1 MHARSIL
8 GLISSSYPTFL
19 CETINKKKTFLNMS
33 TENSKDHCE
42 QDQDDNEY
50 IENVKDHSE
59 QHDNEY
65 IENSKSELFDWKNA
79 SLPYSSTYLDLFLP
93 ELNLRKQPEL
103 LNPCLDLRSELVRNI
118 DRSIR
123 KDNKEI
129 SWKINYHSL

>member
-1 MHARSIL
+1 
-8 GLISSSYPTFL
+8 
-19 CETINKKKTFLNMS
+19 MS
-33 TENSKDHCE
+33 TENSKDHSE
-42 QDQDDNEY
+42 QDDNEY
-50 IENVKDHSE
+50 IENFKDHNE
-59 QHDNEY
+59 QDEY
-65 IENSKSELFDWKNA
+65 IENSKSELFDWENS

-103 LNPCLDLRSELVRNI
+103 LNPSLDLRSELVRNI

>member
-1 MHARSIL
+1 
-8 GLISSSYPTFL
+8 
-19 CETINKKKTFLNMS
+19 MS
-33 TENSKDHCE
+33 TENSKDHSE
-42 QDQDDNEY
+42 QDDKEY
-50 IENVKDHSE
+50 IENFKDYSE
-59 QHDNEY
+59 D

-79 SLPYSSTYLDLFLP
+79 SLPYSSKYLDLFLP

-123 KDNKEI
+123 KDNEEI